1 MIIDQIIARAVPSI
15 LPSFP
20 PGGGGIE
27 EMQTQIDIRL
37 CIHIYKT
44 KHGQVP
50 QQKIYTE
57 IHADTDLTQ
66 NRQADTHNT
75 QHRHRRSDE
84 QEKHPATTNTHL
96 IPGEKQVA
104 GETTTH
110 TQAPK
115 HANTKKGQKGRRGYG
130 TKRGNDITLLK
141 HQKEKQTT
149 RAGFQYDLKRVQFF
163 RNIFNLVELQCS
175 CTPSA

>member
-75 QHRHRRSDE
+75 QHKDTE
-84 QEKHPATTNTHL
+84 DQTNKKKTRQPQTH
-96 IPGEKQVA
+96 A
-104 GETTTH
+104 
-110 TQAPK
+110 
-115 HANTKKGQKGRRGYG
+115 
-130 TKRGNDITLLK
+130 
-141 HQKEKQTT
+141 
-149 RAGFQYDLKRVQFF
+149 
-163 RNIFNLVELQCS
+163 
-175 CTPSA
+175 